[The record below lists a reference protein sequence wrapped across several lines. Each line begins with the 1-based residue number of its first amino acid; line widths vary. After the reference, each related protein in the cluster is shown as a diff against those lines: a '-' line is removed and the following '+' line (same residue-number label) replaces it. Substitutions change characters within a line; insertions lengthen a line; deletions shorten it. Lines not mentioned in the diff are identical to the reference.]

1 MPPLSPVYVRQGQGE
16 PLVLLHGFASSARFW
31 VSTLEA
37 LAGEWDVI
45 ALDWP
50 GFGAAGSQTP
60 CHSLPQFAQHFLG
73 LLDHLRLSRCHV
85 VGFSMSGFV
94 VQHLLVH
101 HADRL
106 LTAVLYGSGTHLDP
120 RRRFEPLNATIDRLR
135 DAGVDATLE
144 RVLPKWLAQGA
155 ASPALPA
162 CHAAAQGMTVE
173 AGIAAMRAM
182 ADADF
187 RGRLA
192 QARRRALVIQGDRDH
207 THPPSSALALW
218 QELPDAS
225 LAILPGCGHAAHLER
240 PAWFHGML
248 RAFLAGL

>member
-1 MPPLSPVYVRQGQGE
+1 MPSPPVYVRQGHGE

-31 VSTLEA
+31 TSTMEA
-37 LAGEWDVI
+37 LADEWDVI

-50 GFGAAGSQTP
+50 GFGAAGGQAP
-60 CHSLPQFAQHFLG
+60 CPSLPRFASHFLA
-73 LLDHLRLSRCHV
+73 LLEHLELRRCHV

-94 VQHLLVH
+94 VQHLLLH

-106 LTAVLYGSGTHLDP
+106 LTAVLYGSGSHLDGS
-120 RRRFEPLNATIDRLR
+120 RRFEPLDATIARLR
-135 DAGVDATLE
+135 HEGVDATLD

-162 CHAAAQGMTVE
+162 CRIAAQGMVAE

-192 QARRRALVIQGDRDH
+192 QAGTRTLVIQGELDH
-207 THPPSSALALW
+207 THPPASALALR
-218 QELPDAS
+218 QELPQAS
-225 LAILPGCGHAAHLER
+225 LAVLPGCGHAAHLER
-240 PAWFHGML
+240 PVWFHGML
-248 RAFLAGL
+248 RTFLAGR